1 MVIPH
6 LFTIRRRSCPMTRRD
21 KLWSFCTFFPS
32 ADDRVRWHGEINC
45 GHSAPFRH
53 LETIVSDGTQRQIM
67 VFPHLFAIQRR
78 SCPMAR
84 RVKLW
89 CFYAFCQPEAT
100 CPMTSRDKLWSF
112 RTFSPSAD
120 SHARWHA
127 KTNYGHSVPFRH
139 LETIVSGGTQR
150 QIMVIM
156 RLLSSRGGKPNDMWR
171 QIMVI
176 PHLFAIRRRSCP
188 MARRDKLWSFCAFC
202 HPETV
207 SPMTWGDKSWS
218 FCIISPSGDDHVRWN
233 AEINY
238 GHFRL
243 LSSRGGEPNDMR
255 LQIMVIPHLFAI
267 RRRSCPMERNLQAL
281 DLLHPWSP
289 LLFEDQ
295 WQRNGEGVMMIGDA
309 TSRRR

>member
-1 MVIPH
+1 MA
-6 LFTIRRRSCPMTRRD
+6 RRD
-21 KLWSFCTFFPS
+21 KLWSFCTFLPS

-67 VFPHLFAIQRR
+67 
-78 SCPMAR
+78 
-84 RVKLW
+84 
-89 CFYAFCQPEAT
+89 PEAT

-139 LETIVSGGTQR
+139 LETIVSGGT
-150 QIMVIM
+150 
-156 RLLSSRGGKPNDMWR
+156 GGKPNDMWR

-255 LQIMVIPHLFAI
+255 SMAAEWRGSNDDWRCYFKEKMSQEQAHQHRKPWI
-267 RRRSCPMERNLQAL
+267 RA
-281 DLLHPWSP
+281 
-289 LLFEDQ
+289 
-295 WQRNGEGVMMIGDA
+295 
-309 TSRRR
+309 